1 MPERPQAALRL
12 EPHMI
17 PALRAAFA
25 DALDQLAPQLRRFT
39 QDAYIAEPWMGDP
52 ISQAIAMEHNAR
64 AVGGGADSAYECLL
78 AYEAELVKVRD
89 ALAQMEAE
97 YRRTEGD
104 NAALWGRV

>member
-12 EPHMI
+12 EPHTI

-25 DALDQLAPQLRRFT
+25 DAVDQLAPQLLRFA

-52 ISQAIAMEHNAR
+52 TSLALAMEHNAR
-64 AVGGGADSAYECLL
+64 AVGGVDSAYECLL

-89 ALAQMEAE
+89 ALARMEDE

-104 NAALWGRV
+104 NAALWGRA